1 MFSPF
6 GEWQLKIENL
16 GEEKDNWGFLE
27 YFAIK
32 FMGNGYDQLDI
43 KCPDQLIYDLSSGIC
58 LEQCP
63 KGSFKKLV
71 SPVRELAPVKRDE
84 VRTIF
89 IINQSHE
96 SILGFP
102 IWLSMP
108 SLPKK
113 LLSLYR
119 FSKLP
124 SKTRPNKSEWSWST
138 SNRLDSRIGFWVGH
152 LSIF

>member
-89 IINQSHE
+89 YNQPITWMYFRIPNLTINAIAAQ
-96 SILGFP
+96 
-102 IWLSMP
+102 
-108 SLPKK
+108 
-113 LLSLYR
+113 
-119 FSKLP
+119 
-124 SKTRPNKSEWSWST
+124 KTA
-138 SNRLDSRIGFWVGH
+138 
-152 LSIF
+152 

>member
-89 IINQSHE
+89 INNQSHE

-102 IWLSMP
+102 I
-108 SLPKK
+108 
-113 LLSLYR
+113 
-119 FSKLP
+119 
-124 SKTRPNKSEWSWST
+124 
-138 SNRLDSRIGFWVGH
+138 
-152 LSIF
+152 

>member
-84 VRTIF
+84 DSQFDYQCHRCPKNCLVCTDFQNCLQKRDRTNRNGADQPATALTPVLSF
-89 IINQSHE
+89 YNIIIIIYTNL
-96 SILGFP
+96 I
-102 IWLSMP
+102 
-108 SLPKK
+108 
-113 LLSLYR
+113 
-119 FSKLP
+119 
-124 SKTRPNKSEWSWST
+124 
-138 SNRLDSRIGFWVGH
+138 
-152 LSIF
+152 